1 MIYSSLSPQYLLQ
14 LYSTQECSINF
25 DGINDSKILLSDLT
39 QSIVDL
45 RTQQKNQVSHMSARP
60 LLESTEQVLSALQE
74 CWRSRISRLWL
85 DLPTELSLWLEVF
98 RAVVKCREIFGQ
110 GHVENILY
118 LENIS
123 RRAHNVI
130 FISTLYF
137 FIGSGK

>member
-45 RTQQKNQVSHMSARP
+45 RTQQKNQVSDMSARP

-98 RAVVKCREIFGQ
+98 IEQ
-110 GHVENILY
+110 W
-118 LENIS
+118 
-123 RRAHNVI
+123 
-130 FISTLYF
+130 
-137 FIGSGK
+137 